1 MIKTES
7 IESLKQIIDI
17 VDVVGNYVELKKYGS
32 NFKACCP
39 FHAEKTPS
47 FVVSSTKG
55 IFHCFGCHASGDAIK
70 FVQDYEKIGY
80 AEAIEKLA
88 DMFNFKLEY
97 TTAQT
102 KKTDILEWFNDF
114 FKKNLENNKTARE
127 YILKRGVYESQIERF
142 ELGYAPSSSEQIAF
156 LKSSFLSS
164 VDAVETG
171 IFGEEGGRIFARQV
185 ERITFPIKN
194 QNGKIIGFGGRT
206 ITNHPAKYINSPQT
220 RLFNKSKVFY
230 GINLAKEQI
239 FKTREL
245 IVCEGYMDVI
255 MLHQAGFTNAVAVL
269 GTALTKE
276 HLPFIKKAEA
286 KAVLAFDTD
295 GAGLNAAYKS
305 AKLLTESSIEGGVA
319 VFDKGFDPADMIKE
333 GKTNELAHIFRKSKP
348 FMEFLFESIVKKYD
362 MSSQND
368 KERAAN
374 EAKEILAA
382 SNKIFLEENR
392 RLASALLNVPIST
405 FKIKKD
411 GDRERLNISKY
422 DPAEASAIKSMLQN
436 HTLLDMAANRIGSE
450 MFEAHRDLYELL
462 AAGDFDSARLL
473 EIEQNEQIKAMS
485 GEDLHSF
492 LVAKSLIFYDKILFK
507 IKTSKDIETTEK
519 SFFIQKVMAAKERLK
534 KGELSEIDDSVIKL
548 FG

>member
-102 KKTDILEWFNDF
+102 KKTDILERFNDF

-374 EAKEILAA
+374 EAKEVLAA

-411 GDRERLNISKY
+411 GDKERLNISKY

-534 KGELSEIDDSVIKL
+534 KGELSEIDDSIVSL

>member
-1 MIKTES
+1 
-7 IESLKQIIDI
+7 
-17 VDVVGNYVELKKYGS
+17 
-32 NFKACCP
+32 
-39 FHAEKTPS
+39 
-47 FVVSSTKG
+47 
-55 IFHCFGCHASGDAIK
+55 
-70 FVQDYEKIGY
+70 
-80 AEAIEKLA
+80 
-88 DMFNFKLEY
+88 
-97 TTAQT
+97 
-102 KKTDILEWFNDF
+102 
-114 FKKNLENNKTARE
+114 
-127 YILKRGVYESQIERF
+127 
-142 ELGYAPSSSEQIAF
+142 
-156 LKSSFLSS
+156 
-164 VDAVETG
+164 
-171 IFGEEGGRIFARQV
+171 
-185 ERITFPIKN
+185 
-194 QNGKIIGFGGRT
+194 
-206 ITNHPAKYINSPQT
+206 
-220 RLFNKSKVFY
+220 
-230 GINLAKEQI
+230 
-239 FKTREL
+239 
-245 IVCEGYMDVI
+245 MDVI

-534 KGELSEIDDSVIKL
+534 KGELSEIDDSIVSL

>member
-102 KKTDILEWFNDF
+102 KKTDILERFNDF

-411 GDRERLNISKY
+411 GDGERLNISKY

>member
-102 KKTDILEWFNDF
+102 KKTDILERFNDF

-142 ELGYAPSSSEQIAF
+142 ELGYAPASSEQIAF

-534 KGELSEIDDSVIKL
+534 KGELSEIDDSIVSL

>member
-102 KKTDILEWFNDF
+102 KKTDILERFNDF

-534 KGELSEIDDSVIKL
+534 KGELSEIDDSIASL

>member
-102 KKTDILEWFNDF
+102 KKTDILERFNDF

-319 VFDKGFDPADMIKE
+319 VFDKGFDPADMITE

-411 GDRERLNISKY
+411 GDKERLNISKY

-534 KGELSEIDDSVIKL
+534 KGELSEIDDSIVSL

>member
-102 KKTDILEWFNDF
+102 KKTDILERFNDF

-507 IKTSKDIETTEK
+507 IKTSKDIETAEK

-534 KGELSEIDDSVIKL
+534 KGELSEIDDSIVSL

>member
-102 KKTDILEWFNDF
+102 KKTDILERFNDF

-534 KGELSEIDDSVIKL
+534 KGELSEIDDSIVSL
-548 FG
+548 FR

>member
-17 VDVVGNYVELKKYGS
+17 VDVVGNYIELKKYGS

-55 IFHCFGCHASGDAIK
+55 IYHCFGCHASGDAIK

-80 AEAIEKLA
+80 GEAIEKLA

-102 KKTDILEWFNDF
+102 KKTDILERFNDF
-114 FKKNLENNKTARE
+114 FKKNLENNKTARD
-127 YILKRGVYESQIERF
+127 YILQRGVYESGIERF
-142 ELGYAPSSSEQIAF
+142 ELGYAPSSQEQIAF

-171 IFGEEGGRIFARQV
+171 IFGEEGGRVFARQV

-239 FKTREL
+239 FKAKEV

-295 GAGLNAAYKS
+295 GAGLSAAYKS
-305 AKLLTESSIEGGVA
+305 ARLLTESSIEGGVA
-319 VFDKGFDPADMIKE
+319 VFDKGLDPADMIKE
-333 GKTNELAHIFRKSKP
+333 GKTKELAHVFRKSKP

-374 EAKEILAA
+374 EAKEILSA

-392 RLASALLNVPIST
+392 RLAAALLNVPIAT

-411 GDRERLNISKY
+411 GDKERISITKY

-436 HTLLDMAANRIGSE
+436 HALLDMAANRIGSE

-462 AAGDFDSARLL
+462 ATGDFGSARLL
-473 EIEQNEQIKAMS
+473 EIEQNEQIKPMS
-485 GEDLHSF
+485 TEELHSF
-492 LVAKSLIFYDKILFK
+492 LVAKSLIFYDKILAK
-507 IKTSKDIETTEK
+507 IKISRDVEVGEK

>member
-102 KKTDILEWFNDF
+102 KKTDILERFNDF

-411 GDRERLNISKY
+411 GDKERLNISKY

-534 KGELSEIDDSVIKL
+534 RGELSDIDDSIVSL

>member
-17 VDVVGNYVELKKYGS
+17 VDVVGSYVELKKYGS

-102 KKTDILEWFNDF
+102 KKTDILERFNDF

-534 KGELSEIDDSVIKL
+534 KGELSEIDDSIVSL

>member
-102 KKTDILEWFNDF
+102 KKTDILERFNDF

-206 ITNHPAKYINSPQT
+206 ITNHQALEYGLVLHLDLEYRLDSFHVHLTYQKLQQPQY
-220 RLFNKSKVFY
+220 RCL
-230 GINLAKEQI
+230 
-239 FKTREL
+239 
-245 IVCEGYMDVI
+245 M
-255 MLHQAGFTNAVAVL
+255 
-269 GTALTKE
+269 
-276 HLPFIKKAEA
+276 
-286 KAVLAFDTD
+286 
-295 GAGLNAAYKS
+295 
-305 AKLLTESSIEGGVA
+305 
-319 VFDKGFDPADMIKE
+319 
-333 GKTNELAHIFRKSKP
+333 
-348 FMEFLFESIVKKYD
+348 
-362 MSSQND
+362 
-368 KERAAN
+368 
-374 EAKEILAA
+374 
-382 SNKIFLEENR
+382 
-392 RLASALLNVPIST
+392 
-405 FKIKKD
+405 
-411 GDRERLNISKY
+411 
-422 DPAEASAIKSMLQN
+422 
-436 HTLLDMAANRIGSE
+436 
-450 MFEAHRDLYELL
+450 
-462 AAGDFDSARLL
+462 
-473 EIEQNEQIKAMS
+473 
-485 GEDLHSF
+485 
-492 LVAKSLIFYDKILFK
+492 
-507 IKTSKDIETTEK
+507 
-519 SFFIQKVMAAKERLK
+519 
-534 KGELSEIDDSVIKL
+534 
-548 FG
+548 

>member
-102 KKTDILEWFNDF
+102 KKTDILERFNDF

-534 KGELSEIDDSVIKL
+534 KGELSEIDDSIVSL

>member
-1 MIKTES
+1 M
-7 IESLKQIIDI
+7 
-17 VDVVGNYVELKKYGS
+17 
-32 NFKACCP
+32 
-39 FHAEKTPS
+39 
-47 FVVSSTKG
+47 
-55 IFHCFGCHASGDAIK
+55 
-70 FVQDYEKIGY
+70 
-80 AEAIEKLA
+80 EKLA

-102 KKTDILEWFNDF
+102 KKTDILERFNDF

-534 KGELSEIDDSVIKL
+534 KGELSEIDDSIVSL

>member
-102 KKTDILEWFNDF
+102 KKTDILERFNDF

-382 SNKIFLEENR
+382 SNKILLEENR

-534 KGELSEIDDSVIKL
+534 KGELSEIDDSIVSV

>member
-102 KKTDILEWFNDF
+102 KKTDILERFNDF

-411 GDRERLNISKY
+411 GDKERLNISKY

-534 KGELSEIDDSVIKL
+534 KGELSEIDDSIVSL

>member
-80 AEAIEKLA
+80 AEALDKLA

-102 KKTDILEWFNDF
+102 KKTDILERFNDF

-245 IVCEGYMDVI
+245 IVCEGYMDAI

>member
-102 KKTDILEWFNDF
+102 KKTDILERFNDF

-411 GDRERLNISKY
+411 GDGERLNISKY

-534 KGELSEIDDSVIKL
+534 KGELSEIDDSIVSL